1 MAHRMK
7 RRLTGAMTSRA
18 RGSSDPV
25 SVAKL
30 GLYGTIGTAIIGAV
44 TTIFIGVLSH
54 TKGSATVAEESP
66 PTTNVAVSQKSDLVS
81 FNNVQWNGGRV
92 TVSGVVEKDVN
103 APAVVVAVGPKPS
116 GGYWFGYGNVLNQH
130 WQADVA
136 TDGSSEKYAI
146 SAAYYYG
153 LPGGA
158 SPAPGA
164 PAPPEP
170 NATSEPA
177 VPAVAPA
184 GRLVSETTRQSALKF
199 AFQPEP
205 PTPPP
210 PLPDELVNCVEQFGA
225 RCFDGPGFGPPSVY
239 QPKQ

>member
-1 MAHRMK
+1 MASHTRGPGDSGSK
-7 RRLTGAMTSRA
+7 DKLT
-18 RGSSDPV
+18 
-25 SVAKL
+25 
-30 GLYGTIGTAIIGAV
+30 LYGSIGTALIGAAAV
-44 TTIFIGVLSH
+44 IIVGVMNHPNVSTVSTT
-54 TKGSATVAEESP
+54 APSP
-66 PTTNVAVSQKSDLVS
+66 KSDLVS
-81 FNNVQWNGGRV
+81 FNKLQMNGTGRV
-92 TVSGVVEKDVN
+92 TVSGLAEKDVN
-103 APAVVVAVGPKPS
+103 DAAVVVAIGPKPS
-116 GGYWFGYGNVLNQH
+116 GGYWFGYGSVLNQH

-136 TDGSSEKYAI
+136 TDPPWQNYAI

-199 AFQPEP
+199 AFQTDP

-210 PLPDELVNCVEQFGA
+210 PPPPDQLVNCVEQFGPS
-225 RCFDGPGFGPPSVY
+225 CFTGPGFGPPSVY

>member
-7 RRLTGAMTSRA
+7 RRLTCAMTSHA

-54 TKGSATVAEESP
+54 TKGSATVAEEPP

-92 TVSGVVEKDVN
+92 TVSGVVEKDVH

-136 TDGSSEKYAI
+136 TDGSSENYAI

-164 PAPPEP
+164 PTPPEP

-205 PTPPP
+205 STPPP
-210 PLPDELVNCVEQFGA
+210 TTF
-225 RCFDGPGFGPPSVY
+225 RTS
-239 QPKQ
+239 